1 MLRVVSVFGTRPEA
15 IKMAPVIGALQ
26 RSPGIES
33 LVVSTGQHRELVPQA
48 LSVFGLRADRD
59 LGVMTVAQSPEE
71 TTVRVLQRCGS
82 VFADW
87 RPDVVLVHGDTTT
100 TMSAALAAFYVKV
113 PVGHVEA
120 GLRTFERYSP
130 FPEEMNR
137 RLADHIAEVH
147 LAPTDLAAA
156 NLQREGID
164 PAGIFITGNT
174 GIDALL
180 HVVGTKGCPDPS
192 APPWIVVEAHRRE
205 NLGEPIAR
213 IARAVQQ
220 IVRNRPEVHVLWSV
234 HPNPAVAGPVR
245 QALAGEDR
253 VTLCDPPAYDE
264 WARILARSV
273 LLLTDS
279 GGLQEEAPALGLPVL
294 VLRESTERPEAVQC
308 GATRLVGTDP
318 TSIVRAVDDLLDD
331 PAAYRRMA
339 EAGSPYG
346 DGHAAERIVQALRYR
361 FLNGARPDPFVS
373 ECVLG

>member
-1 MLRVVSVFGTRPEA
+1 
-15 IKMAPVIGALQ
+15 MAPVVRALQ
-26 RSPGIES
+26 QSPEIEP

-59 LGVMTVAQSPEE
+59 LDVMTVAQSPEE

-82 VFADW
+82 VFAEW
-87 RPDVVLVHGDTTT
+87 HPDVVLVHGDTTT
-100 TMSAALAAFYVKV
+100 TMAAALAAFYAKV

-137 RLADHIAEVH
+137 RLADHIAEIH
-147 LAPTDLAAA
+147 FAPTDLAAE

-164 PAGIFITGNT
+164 PSGIFITGNT

-180 HVVGTKGCPDPS
+180 QVVGTKRCPDPS
-192 APPWIVVEAHRRE
+192 APPLIVVEAHRRE
-205 NLGEPIAR
+205 NLGEPIAH
-213 IARAVQQ
+213 IAQAVRQV
-220 IVRNRPEVHVLWSV
+220 VRHRPEVQVLWSV

-245 QALAGEDR
+245 DALAGEDR
-253 VTLCDPPAYDE
+253 VTLCDPPAYDA

-294 VLRESTERPEAVQC
+294 VLRDSTERPEAVQC
-308 GATRLVGTDP
+308 GATRLVGTEP
-318 TSIVRAVDDLLDD
+318 TSIMRAVNDLLDD
-331 PAAYRRMA
+331 PVAYRQMA

-346 DGHAAERIVQALRYR
+346 DGHAAERILQALLYHFRHTV
-361 FLNGARPDPFVS
+361 RPAPFVS
-373 ECVLG
+373 ECVLDGSGSSRGT